1 MIAMADPPP
10 PHHSPRAM
18 VDFRVPGK
26 PSPPPTDLLLSIW
39 IEFRIPSEGEVISKN
54 TIEFTGEF
62 TSLSQT
68 KNFLC

>member
-1 MIAMADPPP
+1 
-10 PHHSPRAM
+10 M

-68 KNFLC
+68 KTFSC

>member
-1 MIAMADPPP
+1 MIAMADPPQQ
-10 PHHSPRAM
+10 SPRAM

-62 TSLSQT
+62 TTLSQT